1 MRRVVTCIFQ
11 CLIILVDCRKWSVAK
26 LASQRSLLLAKCR
39 KFRRSVHMIKP
50 AVLFWNYAEEH
61 FAATSFWVEC
71 VAKQMCGEVRFVRS
85 WGRKGGCLF
94 FNCMESLGRFTGCAG
109 RELRLLGVLFTPA
122 RISIVIL
129 CYDKIAYSQ
138 CLIVFFFFAFREICK
153 LHILLSSLT
162 LMCGGNWQM
171 RKKF

>member
-1 MRRVVTCIFQ
+1 
-11 CLIILVDCRKWSVAK
+11 
-26 LASQRSLLLAKCR
+26 
-39 KFRRSVHMIKP
+39 MIKP

-138 CLIVFFFFAFREICK
+138 CLIVFFFLPSVKYANCIFF
-153 LHILLSSLT
+153 
-162 LMCGGNWQM
+162 
-171 RKKF
+171 

>member
-1 MRRVVTCIFQ
+1 
-11 CLIILVDCRKWSVAK
+11 
-26 LASQRSLLLAKCR
+26 
-39 KFRRSVHMIKP
+39 MIKP